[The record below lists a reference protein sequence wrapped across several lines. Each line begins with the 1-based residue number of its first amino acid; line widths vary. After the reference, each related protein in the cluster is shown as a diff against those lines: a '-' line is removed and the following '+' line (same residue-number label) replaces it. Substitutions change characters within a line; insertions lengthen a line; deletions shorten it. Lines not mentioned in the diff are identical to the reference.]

1 MSATSN
7 SGTIGQPPDPSA
19 TSPADAAP
27 LGVNDLAVSDP
38 REHLEPGEAHRPLS
52 IWLLTFI
59 GALLFWGGW
68 YVQRYSGAY
77 EALVYDEHASGISHG
92 RTNAAVTVDPYVL
105 GKRLFNDTCAKCHQP
120 DGQGLPGQYPPLVK
134 SEWVLAPGPAR
145 MIRIVLDGLQGPI
158 KVKGVEFNNVMTPW
172 RDALTDQQIAAV
184 LTFVRGQKEWG
195 HAAPPVTPEEVGVIR
210 AKTKDRALLGPWTA
224 AELLA
229 IPEHEPAP

>member
-7 SGTIGQPPDPSA
+7 PDSFGQPPGQPS
-19 TSPADAAP
+19 TPPANVAP
-27 LGVNDLAVSDP
+27 PGVNDLAVSDP
-38 REHLEPGEAHRPLS
+38 REHLEPGEAQRPLS
-52 IWLLTFI
+52 LWLLTFI
-59 GALLFWGGW
+59 GAVLFWGGW

-77 EALVYDEHASGISHG
+77 EALVYDEHAAGIGVS

-120 DGQGLPGQYPPLVK
+120 DGQGLPGQYPPLVG
-134 SEWVLAPGPAR
+134 SEWVLAADPAR

-158 KVKGVEFNNVMTPW
+158 KVKGIEFNNVMTPW

-195 HAAPPVTPEEVGVIR
+195 HTAAPVTPEEVGSIR

-224 AELLA
+224 AELLSL
-229 IPEHEPAP
+229 PENEPAP